1 MDIPSDKYKPNYG
14 ARLGP
19 FLAVLRTIGGLVR
32 RPTRFFALSEEDRSK
47 AGIFLGGE
55 GRD

>member
-1 MDIPSDKYKPNYG
+1 MDIPSEKYTSDRSQKSP
-14 ARLGP
+14 LI
-19 FLAVLRTIGGLVR
+19 AVFRTIGNLVR
-32 RPTRFFALSEEDRSK
+32 RLKGFFVLSEEDRSK